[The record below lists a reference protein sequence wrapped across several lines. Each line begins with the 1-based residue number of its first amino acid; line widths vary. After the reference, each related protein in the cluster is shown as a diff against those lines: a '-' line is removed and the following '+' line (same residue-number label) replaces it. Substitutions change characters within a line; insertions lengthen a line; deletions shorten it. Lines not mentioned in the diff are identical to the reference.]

1 MSATIAHAVWQG
13 IVILFGG
20 ALLGMVYKGFD
31 RKLAAQMQSRIGPP
45 LRQPFYDVVKLM
57 VKENV
62 VPDHAVG
69 WLYNLMPL
77 LSLAAVGTLLFYI
90 PLGGFKP
97 LLGGYG
103 DLILILYLLAVPSL
117 AMVVGGFAAGSPF
130 ATVGAQREMV
140 MMMAYEFPLAI
151 TFLSIAW
158 RLSVIPVDKLAG
170 SGSIFSLSVIASN
183 PLWSFAGPEPWQLGA
198 FGFIGLL
205 LLFLSLFVVTPAELA
220 KIPFDIP
227 EAETEIAGGLLAEY
241 SGRNLAMFYLGDAI
255 KMVAMASLMVAI
267 FFPYGLAN
275 LFNVTGAWG
284 GLIDVA
290 FFLVKVFVVIF
301 VAVITVRVGFARLKV
316 GQATRLFWLPV
327 TGISLLG
334 MLLLTLDRFV

>member
-31 RKLAAQMQSRIGPP
+31 RKLAAQMQGRIGPP
-45 LRQPFYDVVKLM
+45 LRQPFYDVIKLM

-77 LSLAAVGTLLFYI
+77 LSLAAVGTLLFYV

-158 RLSVIPVDKLAG
+158 RLSVLLPG
-170 SGSIFSLSVIASN
+170 QPIFSLTTLAAH
-183 PLWSFAGPEPWQLGA
+183 PLWGLVGPI
-198 FGFIGLL
+198 GFIGLL
-205 LLFLSLFVVTPAELA
+205 LLFLALFVVTPAELA

-241 SGRNLAMFYLGDAI
+241 SGRNLAMFYLGDAV
-255 KMVAMASLMVAI
+255 KMVAMASLMVAL

-284 GLIDVA
+284 ALIDVA

-301 VAVITVRVGFARLKV
+301 VAVITVRVGFARLKI

>member
-1 MSATIAHAVWQG
+1 MTATVANAVWQG
-13 IVILFGG
+13 LVILFGG
-20 ALLGMVYKGFD
+20 ALLGMIYKGFD
-31 RKLAAQMQSRIGPP
+31 RKLAAQMQGRIGPP
-45 LRQPFYDVVKLM
+45 LRQPFFDVIKLM
-57 VKENV
+57 AKENI
-62 VPDHAVG
+62 VPDHAVA
-69 WLYNLMPL
+69 WLYNAMPL
-77 LSLAAVGTLLFYI
+77 LSLAAVGTLLFYL

-158 RLSVIPVDKLAG
+158 RLSTVLPG
-170 SGSIFSLSVIASN
+170 QPIFSLTTLAAN
-183 PLWSFAGPEPWQLGA
+183 PLWGLVGPI
-198 FGFIGLL
+198 GFVGLL
-205 LLFLSLFVVTPAELA
+205 LLFGALLIVTPAELA

-227 EAETEIAGGLLAEY
+227 EAETEIAGGLLVEY

-255 KMVAMASLMVAI
+255 KMVVMASLLVAL
-267 FFPYGLAN
+267 FLPYGLAG
-275 LFNVTGAWG
+275 LFSVTGVWG
-284 GLIDVA
+284 GLIDAA
-290 FFLVKVFVVIF
+290 FYVVKVFVVIL
-301 VAVITVRVGFARLKV
+301 VAVITVRVGFARLKI
-316 GQATRLFWLPV
+316 GQVTRLFWLPV
-327 TGISLLG
+327 TGVSLLG

>member
-1 MSATIAHAVWQG
+1 MTVTIANAVWQG
-13 IVILFGG
+13 LVILFGG
-20 ALLGMVYKGFD
+20 ALLGMIYKGFD
-31 RKLAAQMQSRIGPP
+31 RKLAAQMQGRIGPP

-57 VKENV
+57 VKENI

-77 LSLAAVGTLLFYI
+77 LSLAAVGTLLFYL

-117 AMVVGGFAAGSPF
+117 AMVIGGFAAGSPF

-140 MMMAYEFPLAI
+140 MMMAYEFPLAVA
-151 TFLSIAW
+151 LVSLAW
-158 RLSVIPVDKLAG
+158 RLSVILPGETV
-170 SGSIFSLSVIASN
+170 FSLSVLATN
-183 PLWSFAGPEPWQLGA
+183 PLWGLVGPLGV
-198 FGFIGLL
+198 IGLL
-205 LLFLSLFVVTPAELA
+205 LLFGALLVVMPGELA

-227 EAETEIAGGLLAEY
+227 EAETEIAGGILAEY
-241 SGRNLAMFYLGDAI
+241 SGRNLAMFYLADAV
-255 KMVAMASLMVAI
+255 KMVVMASLTVAL
-267 FFPYGLAN
+267 FVPYGLAGVFG
-275 LFNVTGAWG
+275 LAGFWG
-284 GLIDVA
+284 GLVDVV
-290 FFLVKVFVVIF
+290 FFLVKVFAIIF
-301 VAVITVRVGFARLKV
+301 VAVIVVRVAFARLKI

-334 MLLLTLDRFV
+334 LLLLTFDRFV